1 MYYIEESDKPNFL
14 EEKLSRVKL
23 EIDRI
28 ILPINK
34 DKIITENVDSKK
46 LNSEKIYIK
55 KEKKLAQKTLKIL
68 EKANSKKIV
77 ISKNVQ
83 KLKEYMDLLNQ
94 SQLEIIGGKWLYKIL
109 VPEILEYILNK
120 ENTINE

>member
-34 DKIITENVDSKK
+34 DKS
-46 LNSEKIYIK
+46 
-55 KEKKLAQKTLKIL
+55 
-68 EKANSKKIV
+68 
-77 ISKNVQ
+77 
-83 KLKEYMDLLNQ
+83 
-94 SQLEIIGGKWLYKIL
+94 
-109 VPEILEYILNK
+109 
-120 ENTINE
+120 